1 VWENE
6 KRGWETTETQREEE
20 MKTEKNWWENGV
32 GRVKIG
38 FVRVE
43 RQIIGESVLRDQK
56 EMEGLQIMNSKRE
69 VLWGRREKSTV
80 HE

>member
-1 VWENE
+1 
-6 KRGWETTETQREEE
+6 
-20 MKTEKNWWENGV
+20 V

-69 VLWGRREKSTV
+69 VL
-80 HE
+80 